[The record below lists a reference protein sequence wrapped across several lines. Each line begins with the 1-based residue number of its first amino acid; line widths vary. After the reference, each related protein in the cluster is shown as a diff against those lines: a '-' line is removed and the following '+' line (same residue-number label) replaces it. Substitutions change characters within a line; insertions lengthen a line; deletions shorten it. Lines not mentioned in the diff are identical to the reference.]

1 MKIPRG
7 RAASNPKDM
16 LCHIGRIP
24 TNFINNIG
32 FCRKPIAT
40 QIGLNC
46 GKWRTGLARAAA
58 IAETDC
64 R

>member
-1 MKIPRG
+1 
-7 RAASNPKDM
+7 M
-16 LCHIGRIP
+16 LCRNDRIP

-32 FCRKPIAT
+32 FCRKPIAA

-46 GKWRTGLARAAA
+46 GKWRAGLARTAA
-58 IAETDC
+58 IAETGC